1 MPATRGETESSFGSM
16 NADAGASV
24 GGGGASWSAPRE
36 VWNAATGP
44 KDDDGD
50 EDEDEDEDDEEDEE
64 EEEVTMAAALA
75 ALAALAAVD
84 WPLSASL
91 VPSPSDCCR
100 LQRVKVAS
108 AG

>member
-1 MPATRGETESSFGSM
+1 VANCTATRRPPKTHRELSPTRSPPSASSS
-16 NADAGASV
+16 
-24 GGGGASWSAPRE
+24 
-36 VWNAATGP
+36 WNAATGP

-50 EDEDEDEDDEEDEE
+50 EDEDEDEDEEEDEE